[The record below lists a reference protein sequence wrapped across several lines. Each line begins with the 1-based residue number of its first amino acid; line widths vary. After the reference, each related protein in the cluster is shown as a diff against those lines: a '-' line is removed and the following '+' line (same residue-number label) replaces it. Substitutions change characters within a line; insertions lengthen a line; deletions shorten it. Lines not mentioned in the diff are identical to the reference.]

1 MVGTPQPAWG
11 KVTGMEND
19 VSAVAKS
26 LATQNAPW
34 KKGLGW
40 QVLGIEGIVAL
51 GIGIYV
57 LAAPDSSRDIIRQL
71 IAAILFIQA
80 LLHTLA
86 GFRNREQPVSSFHI
100 LRGGIGMT
108 VGVIVLLE
116 NVSDYLTADSS
127 RLILGLGLI
136 AYGAIGIIGIW
147 VEREDR
153 GLRFGGLAAGI
164 INIVLGLMFAFS
176 KAGDRSDSWLRA
188 LGVIAVI
195 AGIVLLAYAFMVY
208 KSLKSGSTPD
218 APVAGSAGD

>member
-1 MVGTPQPAWG
+1 
-11 KVTGMEND
+11 MEND
-19 VSAVAKS
+19 VGTAAKS
-26 LATQNAPW
+26 LAVQNAPW

-40 QVLGIEGIVAL
+40 PVLTVEGVVAL

-71 IAAILFIQA
+71 IAAVLFVQA

-116 NVSDYLTADSS
+116 NVSDYLNADAS

-136 AYGAIGIIGIW
+136 AYGAVGIVAIW
-147 VEREDR
+147 VERENR
-153 GLRFGGLAAGI
+153 GLRLGGLALGI
-164 INIVLGLMFAFS
+164 VNIALGLMFVFS
-176 KAGDRSDSWLRA
+176 HGGKDSWLRA
-188 LGVIAVI
+188 LGIIAVI

-208 KSLKSGSTPD
+208 KSQDNGGTPAAPAAAST
-218 APVAGSAGD
+218 GD

>member
-1 MVGTPQPAWG
+1 MPQLAWG

-19 VSAVAKS
+19 VGTTAKS
-26 LATQNAPW
+26 LAVQNAPW

-40 QVLGIEGIVAL
+40 PVLAIEGAVAL

-57 LAAPDSSRDIIRQL
+57 LAAPESSKDIIRQL
-71 IAAILFIQA
+71 IAVVLLIQA

-86 GFRNREQPVSSFHI
+86 GFRNRETPAAPFHI

-116 NVSDYLTADSS
+116 NVSDYLDADAA

-136 AYGAIGIIGIW
+136 AYGGVGIAGIW
-147 VEREDR
+147 VERENR
-153 GLRFGGLAAGI
+153 GLRLGGLALGI
-164 INIVLGLMFAFS
+164 VNIVLGLMFVFS
-176 KAGDRSDSWLRA
+176 NGSGKDSWLRA
-188 LGVIAVI
+188 LGIIAVV

-208 KSLKSGSTPD
+208 KSQANGGTP
-218 APVAGSAGD
+218 AAASAGD